1 MSKQQAIPHNAEA
14 EEAVL
19 GSLLID
25 PSMGYISVAPILEP
39 GDFYIQKNAWVY
51 DAVQTLNRRGVMPD
65 FVTLCDEL
73 ERRGQLKDVGGAAYL
88 TKLINTVPS
97 ALRVEGYAHI
107 VEQAAIRRRL
117 ILAASEVAK
126 LAYDEEMDIGAVQA
140 QAEEAVLNTRRNGVG
155 DHAIPDVIETVYAQ
169 ADERMNNPTD
179 CPGLST
185 GLRPL
190 DGLLGGLQT
199 GFYILAA
206 RPSVGKTALAL
217 QIASNVAAAGERVM
231 VFTLE
236 MSPEQLVRR
245 LACSWAEVS
254 LRELLR
260 GKLDPES
267 YARFTRAVGEINEW
281 PMSLHTGDVTPG
293 VVRAKVQRELL
304 RGDVA
309 LVIVDYLGLLSP
321 DQQTLKR
328 AETRNLELGGIA
340 RGLLLAA
347 NALDTPILSIHQL
360 NRGVD
365 ARPDKRPMLS
375 DLRESGQLEEHADV
389 VLMLY
394 REGYYDNGNGGVD
407 NERAN
412 VMEVWAR
419 KNRLDGPSG
428 ERCELF
434 WRGAM
439 MRCYEMESGV
449 VE

>member
-1 MSKQQAIPHNAEA
+1 MLQDIIE
-14 EEAVL
+14 
-19 GSLLID
+19 
-25 PSMGYISVAPILEP
+25 
-39 GDFYIQKNAWVY
+39 
-51 DAVQTLNRRGVMPD
+51 
-65 FVTLCDEL
+65 
-73 ERRGQLKDVGGAAYL
+73 
-88 TKLINTVPS
+88 TVF
-97 ALRVEGYAHI
+97 
-107 VEQAAIRRRL
+107 
-117 ILAASEVAK
+117 
-126 LAYDEEMDIGAVQA
+126 A
-140 QAEEAVLNTRRNGVG
+140 QAE
-155 DHAIPDVIETVYAQ
+155 D
-169 ADERMNNPTD
+169 RMNNPTD
-179 CPGLST
+179 CPGIST

-206 RPSVGKTALAL
+206 RPSMGKTALAL
-217 QIASNVAAAGERVM
+217 QREIRAASNVASSGERVM

-254 LRELLR
+254 LRDLLR
-260 GKLDPES
+260 GKLEPES

-281 PMSLHTGDVTPG
+281 PVSLHTGDVTPG

-321 DQQTLKR
+321 DQHTLKR

-347 NALDTPILSIHQL
+347 NALDTPMLSIHQL

-365 ARPDKRPMLS
+365 GRTDKRPMLS

-407 NERAN
+407 NENERAN
-412 VMEVWAR
+412 VMEVWSR
-419 KNRLDGPSG
+419 KNRVDGPAG

-449 VE
+449 VG